1 MVRLGFREA
10 GQAGFTLSWSEH
22 RSITGRDQVAPFP
35 LPIPIDSLRT
45 LAPLCS
51 EMMLNPIPR
60 RGCLL
65 IAACAT
71 LNLAPSVRA
80 ESPPGPE
87 IVWHDVSTWGVEG
100 QGWAPEDLKARY
112 DRLPAKAEKIVRPQV
127 WGLSRNSAGLSFRFN
142 TDATTLQVR
151 HTVSGTS
158 LALPHMPATGVSGI
172 DLYALDGGQWKWV
185 EVSRPKEVTTVH
197 TVSGLDPGLRTWMA
211 YLPLYNSTVKVD
223 IGVPKGSTFQPVAP
237 RKEKPIVFYGTSI
250 THGASAS
257 RPGMPH
263 PAILGRRLDK
273 PVINL
278 GFSGN
283 GKMEPEVG
291 ALLTEIDAAVYV
303 IDCLPNMVESEVA
316 ERAEALVRQL
326 REARPETPILLVEDR
341 TYANTW
347 IMKSKSERHAGSR
360 SAFIRAFDSLVS
372 SGVKNLYYVEG
383 EALLGDDTEGT
394 TDGSHPNDL
403 GFMRQADVLEPVLRK
418 ALGLE

>member
-1 MVRLGFREA
+1 MI
-10 GQAGFTLSWSEH
+10 S
-22 RSITGRDQVAPFP
+22 FP
-35 LPIPIDSLRT
+35 LPCRVALRIT
-45 LAPLCS
+45 ALAVS
-51 EMMLNPIPR
+51 A
-60 RGCLL
+60 
-65 IAACAT
+65 IAG
-71 LNLAPSVRA
+71 LAPSLRA
-80 ESPPGPE
+80 TSPPGPE

-100 QGWAPEDLKARY
+100 QGWAPEELVSRY
-112 DRLPAKAEKIVRPQV
+112 DRLPAKAEKIVRPPV
-127 WGLSRNSAGLSFRFN
+127 WSLSRHSAGLSFRFN

-151 HTVSGTS
+151 HTVGGSG

-172 DLYALDGGQWKWV
+172 DLYALDEGKWKWV
-185 EVSRPKEVTTVH
+185 EVSRPKEVTTTH
-197 TVSGLDPGLRTWMA
+197 TVGGLDPGLRSWMA
-211 YLPLYNSTVKVD
+211 YLPLYNSTVKVEV
-223 IGVPKGSTFQPVAP
+223 GVPKGSTFQPVAP

-303 IDCLPNMVESEVA
+303 IDCLPNMVEAEVV

-326 REARPETPILLVEDR
+326 REARPGTPIILVEDR
-341 TYANTW
+341 TYTNTW
-347 IMKSKSERHAGSR
+347 IMKSKRERHAGSR
-360 SAFIRAFDSLVS
+360 AAFIRAFDSLVS
-372 SGVKNLYYVEG
+372 SGVKNLFYVEG
-383 EALLGDDTEGT
+383 EPLLGDDTEGT

>member
-1 MVRLGFREA
+1 M
-10 GQAGFTLSWSEH
+10 TL
-22 RSITGRDQVAPFP
+22 I
-35 LPIPIDSLRT
+35 
-45 LAPLCS
+45 
-51 EMMLNPIPR
+51 PIPR
-60 RGCLL
+60 CGCLL
-65 IAACAT
+65 IAAFAT
-71 LNLAPSVRA
+71 LNLASSVRA

-127 WGLSRNSAGLSFRFN
+127 WSLSRNSAGLSFRFN

-151 HTVSGTS
+151 HTVSGTH

-172 DLYALDGGQWKWV
+172 DLYALDGGQWRWV

-211 YLPLYNSTVKVD
+211 YLPLYNSTVKVE
-223 IGVPKGSTFQPVAP
+223 IGVPKGSTFQPIAP

-347 IMKSKSERHAGSR
+347 IMKSKRERHAGSR